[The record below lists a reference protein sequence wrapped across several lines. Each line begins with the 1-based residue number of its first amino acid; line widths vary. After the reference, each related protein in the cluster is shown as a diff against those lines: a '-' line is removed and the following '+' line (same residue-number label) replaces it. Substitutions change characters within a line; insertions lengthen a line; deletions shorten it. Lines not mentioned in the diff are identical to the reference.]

1 MDIDVRPSLI
11 VLFLLAAP
19 VAQAQ
24 DGSVKKKMLDQVYD
38 QGGKTLVCRAPFK
51 QGEDVKL
58 ARLYRQ
64 EQILDQFDCVSR
76 SQCQNRE
83 DYRAAVSD
91 PHNIYPVKSQ
101 VDLDRRGTGF
111 GDLREDIEVAGEDCP
126 YQLSFQTFD
135 PPEYARGNIA
145 RAMLYMHLAHNLPL
159 GGSLDMYQRWSRQ
172 DPPDEAE
179 SRRNQAIK
187 AMTGEGNVF
196 IDNPEK
202 ADEII
207 PDNTKRLQYG
217 G

>member
-1 MDIDVRPSLI
+1 MRIDVRQGLT
-11 VLFLLAAP
+11 LALLLTATA
-19 VAQAQ
+19 VQGQ
-24 DGSVKKKMLDQVYD
+24 DQTVKQRMLSQVYN
-38 QGGKTLVCRAPFK
+38 QGGKTLFCRASF
-51 QGEDVKL
+51 QSGENVKL
-58 ARLYRQ
+58 NRLYRQ
-64 EQILDQFDCVSR
+64 QQILDEFDCVSR

-83 DYRAAVSD
+83 NYRAAVSD

-101 VDLDRRGTGF
+101 VDLDRRGTRF
-111 GDLREDIEVAGEDCP
+111 GDLREDIEVAGEECP

-145 RAMLYMHLAHNLPL
+145 RAMLYMHVVHNLPL
-159 GGSLDMYQRWSRQ
+159 IGSLEMYQRWSRQ

-179 SRRNQAIK
+179 RKRNQAIK
-187 AMTGEGNVF
+187 AMTGESNVF

-207 PDNTKRLQYG
+207 PDEPKRLQFG